1 MSLFKKDTQLPKTK
15 EHIKKVNSKFSF
27 IGMKAALKA
36 VPSFLD
42 NDEKFIYAT
51 TGDFKGVC
59 LVLVTNKR
67 VLVLQKDPLG
77 GDEHVLNISLD
88 KISDISY
95 KEGMVFSNLFITDSE
110 QIHKIKQI
118 SSNDI
123 ENLVKSIKETMTS
136 SAHKVLKEGLY
147 CPYCNSENVKPLGA
161 DRKAFSVGKA
171 AAGAVL
177 TGGIGVLAGFAGK
190 KSGKTDFVCMN
201 CGKQFKK

>member
-1 MSLFKKDTQLPKTK
+1 MELFKKDTQLKQNK
-15 EHIKKVNSKFSF
+15 ERIKKINPKFSF
-27 IGMKAALKA
+27 TGIKPALKSIPKF
-36 VPSFLD
+36 VD

-77 GDEHVLNISLD
+77 GNEHVLNILLD
-88 KISDISY
+88 KISDVSY
-95 KEGMVFSNLFITDSE
+95 KKGMVFSQLFITDGE

-123 ENLVKSIKETMTS
+123 ENLVKNIKETMAS
-136 SAHKVLKEGLY
+136 STHRVLKKGLY

-161 DRKAFSVGKA
+161 GRKAFSVGKA